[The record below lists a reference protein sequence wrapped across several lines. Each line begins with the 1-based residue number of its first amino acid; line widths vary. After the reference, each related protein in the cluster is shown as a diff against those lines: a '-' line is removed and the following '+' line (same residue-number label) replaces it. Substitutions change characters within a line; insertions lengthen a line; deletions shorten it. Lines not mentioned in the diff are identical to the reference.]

1 MEEGKRGVS
10 PREMALQLGIRLDT
24 AYGLIWAGRIAA
36 SKQDGRWLIP
46 SEAVEARAKRREM
59 KIAA

>member
-1 MEEGKRGVS
+1 MEAEKREMT
-10 PREMALQLGIRLDT
+10 PREAALKLGVRLDT
-24 AYGLIWAGRIAA
+24 VYGLIWAARIAA

-46 SEAVEARAKRREM
+46 SEAVEARAKRRET